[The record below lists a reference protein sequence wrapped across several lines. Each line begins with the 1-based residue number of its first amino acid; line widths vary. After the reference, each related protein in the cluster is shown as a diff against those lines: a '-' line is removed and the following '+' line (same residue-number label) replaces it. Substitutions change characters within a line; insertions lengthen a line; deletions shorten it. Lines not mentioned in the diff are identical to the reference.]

1 MQTTVTAID
10 IMLEPDATMLKHA
23 DRAGSEQL
31 RLEVAALLPT
41 AEAEAA
47 KKKATVASKRKNEK
61 PEQ

>member
-1 MQTTVTAID
+1 
-10 IMLEPDATMLKHA
+10 
-23 DRAGSEQL
+23 
-31 RLEVAALLPT
+31 VAALWPT